1 MLSRAGRR
9 QYAIRRLYRPYEQL
23 ALPWL
28 CPALQ
33 QHQYRSNR
41 IQLAATSTATS
52 TSSPIPSTAHGST
65 RIVSRPSTRPFA
77 TATAEQHDPSSIYIP
92 FEGHEDYS
100 RAEPS
105 RWNSQF
111 PFSGPADTE
120 PSSLIILNENVVSR
134 PRALR
139 RHKGIGGDFEE
150 MLANLDVSLAVGMF
164 DRAAQLVQRLSTQY
178 PHGSPEILS
187 LHNKYIQMMV
197 SHMIINRRSHM
208 VFQVLR
214 WFEVDMKMSGV
225 KPDATTYGLL
235 LKMSLRML
243 NGTKR
248 QRTVDRYWKLVCQ
261 AELEEAVV
269 RVPVLS
275 EADLGLLSEVCF
287 DLLPLVVIEN

>member
-33 QHQYRSNR
+33 QQQYRLNR
-41 IQLAATSTATS
+41 TQLAATSTATS
-52 TSSPIPSTAHGST
+52 TSSSIPSTSHGSA

-77 TATAEQHDPSSIYIP
+77 TATAEQHDPHAAYIP
-92 FEGHEDYS
+92 FEGLEDYS
-100 RAEPS
+100 RAGSPP
-105 RWNSQF
+105 WKSQF
-111 PFSGPADTE
+111 ALSGPADPD
-120 PSSLIILNENVVSR
+120 PSSLIILKDNLISR
-134 PRALR
+134 PKAIR
-139 RHKGIGGDFEE
+139 RQKGIGGDIEE
-150 MLANLDVSLAVGMF
+150 MHANLDVSLAVGMF
-164 DRAAQLVQRLSTQY
+164 DRAAQLVRRLSSLY
-178 PHGSPEILS
+178 PHGSPEVLD

-214 WFEVDMKMSGV
+214 WFEVDMKRNGV
-225 KPDATTYGLL
+225 QPDSTTYGLL

-243 NGTKR
+243 HGSKR
-248 QRTVDRYWKLVCQ
+248 QRTVDRYWRSIRE
-261 AELEEAVV
+261 AEMEEAVV

-275 EADLGLLSEVCF
+275 EADLGLLSEVY
-287 DLLPLVVIEN
+287 LRS